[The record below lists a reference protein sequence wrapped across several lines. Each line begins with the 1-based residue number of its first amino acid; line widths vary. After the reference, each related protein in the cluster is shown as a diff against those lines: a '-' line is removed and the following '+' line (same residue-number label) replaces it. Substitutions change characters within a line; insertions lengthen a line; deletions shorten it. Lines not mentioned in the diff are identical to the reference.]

1 MCSRS
6 AICRWVRPAASRRR
20 RMPAPRRRKSRRRV
34 SGSGGKVAILARI
47 ALTLNHPESMWLT
60 GIWLPSRI
68 LVVLTWLEVSMG
80 EGVRMSVWLAPGQLE
95 RIDRLR
101 EQADAS
107 QAIVSRISRN
117 AIIRTLIAEALDAR
131 DHRTA

>member
-1 MCSRS
+1 
-6 AICRWVRPAASRRR
+6 
-20 RMPAPRRRKSRRRV
+20 
-34 SGSGGKVAILARI
+34 
-47 ALTLNHPESMWLT
+47 LTR
-60 GIWLPSRI
+60 IWLPSRI
-68 LVVLTWLEVSMG
+68 LVVLLWLEVSMG

-131 DHRTA
+131 DHRTAEPAA